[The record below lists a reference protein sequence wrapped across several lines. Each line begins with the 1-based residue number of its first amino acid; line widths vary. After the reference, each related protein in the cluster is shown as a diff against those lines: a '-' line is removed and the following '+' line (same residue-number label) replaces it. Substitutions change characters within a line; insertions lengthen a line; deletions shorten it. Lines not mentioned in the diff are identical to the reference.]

1 MNRLVVSNANDLKGA
16 LDTYRPLPDMRL
28 GETMVKER
36 LITETQLADA
46 LSTQRQST
54 GKQLGQI
61 LIDMG
66 VLTPAQVSTVLAS
79 KLGIPYL
86 KLQDFQADPRT
97 IARLPAEIA
106 LQHNVFPLGEV
117 NGKLVVAM
125 ENPLNQA
132 MIDALRFNTR
142 MNIEAV
148 MASPQDLSVVLGKYY
163 GTADETEALEDLKM
177 DPIKEAASSGESS
190 HLIEQQAHK
199 KPIVRLLNS
208 IVLQGVTRGAS
219 DINIRPEKDRVNVY
233 YRIDG
238 KLHFSNAISKSLL
251 PALVSRIKITGQ
263 MDIAERRLPQD
274 GHARLIRGDKTIDLR
289 ISIIPTVRGESV
301 VIRILDKEAGLKP
314 LDKLGLQE
322 RELCIIKHLLAKP
335 HGLFLVTGPTGSGKS
350 TTMYALLNEIRKRNP
365 HILTVED
372 PVEYDM
378 DGIEQ
383 VQVASDRGYTFAA
396 VLRNFLRHDPDVIM
410 VGEIRDEETA
420 AVANKAALTGHLVL
434 STLHTNDAAGTVT
447 RLVEM
452 GIEPYLLGATLLG
465 VMAQRLVRVNCPHCV
480 EKENIEPS
488 LRKALNI
495 GPAEAFHRG
504 KGCPACNFAGY
515 HGRMTVCELLHV
527 TPEIIEAINGG
538 KAMREILQ
546 IAISQGMTRLT
557 ENALTL
563 ARQGKT
569 SIEEVLAVRID

>member
-1 MNRLVVSNANDLKGA
+1 MKRLIVSNPHDLADA
-16 LDTYRPLPDMRL
+16 LVKYRPLSDVRL
-28 GETMVKER
+28 GEVLVDER
-36 LITETQLADA
+36 IISEAQLADA
-46 LSTQRQST
+46 LERRRKST
-54 GKQLGQI
+54 GKPLGQV

-66 VLTPAQVSTVLAS
+66 AVTPAQVNMALAA
-79 KLGIPYL
+79 KLGIPYV
-86 KLQDFQADPRT
+86 KLQDFQAEPRI

-106 LQHNVFPLGEV
+106 LQHNVFPLGEM
-117 NGKLVVAM
+117 NGKLIVAM
-125 ENPLNQA
+125 ENPLNQTA
-132 MIDALRFNTR
+132 IDALRFNTR
-142 MNIEAV
+142 MNVEAV
-148 MASPQDLSVVLGKYY
+148 MASAQDLSVVLGKYY

-177 DPIKEAASSGESS
+177 DPIKESASMGESA

-208 IVLQGVTRGAS
+208 IVSQGVTRGAS

-274 GHARLIRGDKTIDLR
+274 GHARLMRGDKTIDLR
-289 ISIIPTVRGESV
+289 ISVIPTVRGESV

-322 RELCIIKHLLAKP
+322 RELRIIKHLLAKP

-447 RLVEM
+447 RLIEM
-452 GIEPYLLGATLLG
+452 GIEPYLLGSTLLG

-480 EKENIEPS
+480 EEESVEPS

-495 GPAEAFHRG
+495 GPSEVFYRG

-527 TPEIIEAINGG
+527 TSEIIEAINTG
-538 KAMREILQ
+538 KAMREILR
-546 IAISQGMTRLT
+546 IAVAQGMTRLT

-569 SIEEVLAVRID
+569 SVEEVLAVRID